1 MRFESA
7 TVLFAIAAMPAAL
20 MGQSASGTVAAT
32 ATVQS
37 AVAFQTPVRNLDLG
51 IMTPGAAVTITPANG
66 GVIGIQYNTPATVTV
81 GTLLMTGPGG
91 ATFSPTLSCAQAG
104 TSNAA
109 NPAAFTC
116 GTGYVTALATNA
128 ASTWYTYVG
137 ATVSAGATTSAPA
150 GDYTGTVTLTATF
163 STF

>member
-1 MRFESA
+1 MRSLSV
-7 TVLFAIAAMPAAL
+7 TVLFALAAMPAAL
-20 MGQSASGTVAAT
+20 LGQTASGTVAAT

-51 IMTPGAAVTITPANG
+51 VMTPGAAVTITPANG
-66 GVIGIQYNTPATVTV
+66 GVVGIQYNTPATVTV

-109 NPAAFTC
+109 APAAFTC
-116 GTGYVTALATNA
+116 GTGYMTTLAANA
-128 ASTWYTYVG
+128 ASTWYTYIG
-137 ATVSAGATTSAPA
+137 ASLAAGVTTSAPA
-150 GDYTGTVTLTATF
+150 GEYTGTVTLTATF